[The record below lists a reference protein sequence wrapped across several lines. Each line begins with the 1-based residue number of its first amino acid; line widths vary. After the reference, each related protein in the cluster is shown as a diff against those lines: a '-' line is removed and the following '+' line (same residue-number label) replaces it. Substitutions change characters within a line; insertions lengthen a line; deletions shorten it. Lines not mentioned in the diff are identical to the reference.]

1 MKIPERFSDYR
12 CSDYFASEQFTR
24 GVWSECEQLW
34 LVVSADEVVEDPER
48 EFLVVGRPGV
58 DGIEFGYRRGHDGIW
73 AHYPIGADFTLVAP
87 SIGALVEGWL
97 GGSIKV

>member
-1 MKIPERFSDYR
+1 MEIPERFSDYR
-12 CSDYFASEQFTR
+12 CADYFASERFAR
-24 GVWSECEQLW
+24 GVWSESEQMW
-34 LVVSADEVVEDPER
+34 LVVSADDVVEDSKR

-73 AHYPIGADFTLVAP
+73 AHYPIGNDFTLVAP
-87 SIGALVEGWL
+87 SVSALVEGWL